1 MPGSAKS
8 EARKAANSKTL
19 EVLARV
25 GLVAYGLVHLLVG
38 WLALQVAW
46 GGSKQNADQS
56 GALKEIAQKPF
67 GSVLLWLVAVGL
79 AALAVWQASEAI
91 WGDTESE
98 DKKKRLARK
107 GKAAARAVIYL
118 ALGISAA
125 QFAIGSGKS
134 SSQSQQNTTQG
145 VLSLPGG
152 RFIVAVA
159 ALVIIGVGGALMYRG
174 VKKKFLKDIDTSS
187 LSPSA
192 RQTITRLG
200 QIGYVAKGVGL
211 AVVGLLFGYAA
222 ITFDPNK
229 ARGLDGAMRTIA
241 AQPFGQILLTAV
253 ALGFVAFGLFALAQS
268 RYRPM

>member
-38 WLALQVAW
+38 WLALQIAW

-56 GALKEIAQKPF
+56 GALKAIAQKPF

-91 WGDTESE
+91 WGHTEGE
-98 DKKKRLARK
+98 DQKKRLARK

-125 QFAIGSGKS
+125 RFAIGSGKS

-187 LSPSA
+187 LSSSA

-253 ALGFVAFGLFALAQS
+253 ALGFVGFGLFALAQS
-268 RYRPM
+268 RYRSM